1 MKYKLTDNEVIKI
14 VETSGV
20 IQNISNRE
28 IMLSDTSDF
37 KDVYYLREWR
47 YTGFTK
53 QLYIKAR
60 ETIPTGHSVKINVV

>member
-37 KDVYYLREWR
+37 
-47 YTGFTK
+47 
-53 QLYIKAR
+53 
-60 ETIPTGHSVKINVV
+60 